1 MSECLIVWYIYGMLL
16 TLHGWCLGREPV
28 GGDEERCPMDPYEIL
43 GEKSLHVNQQ
53 TLKLQEAPELVPT
66 GELPRHVIVSADR
79 YVQ

>member
-1 MSECLIVWYIYGMLL
+1 
-16 TLHGWCLGREPV
+16 
-28 GGDEERCPMDPYEIL
+28 MDPYEIL

-79 YVQ
+79 YLTRQIAPGSRVTVVGVYDIFQAGPKVCARVGC